1 MKSTDHSGFLAAL
14 RMTPVRRRPRAVA
27 LALVASLA
35 AGSCV
40 RGRNGALTPA
50 HQRAILLD
58 SGSSFWETRAPRVFD
73 VRVETSKGNF
83 ALEIERAWAPR
94 GADRFYNLARAGFFD
109 DSRFSR
115 VVPGFIAQFG
125 IPADPAVGAV
135 WQHRAFP
142 DDSVA
147 HSNVRGTIAFAMT
160 GPNARTTQLF
170 ISLVD
175 NVRLDAQG
183 FSPIGRVVEGMA
195 VVDSLYSGYGENSGG
210 GVRRGNQA
218 PLFAGGNAY
227 VDHEYPKLDRLIR
240 MTIIDRR

>member
-1 MKSTDHSGFLAAL
+1 
-14 RMTPVRRRPRAVA
+14 V
-27 LALVASLA
+27 
-35 AGSCV
+35 
-40 RGRNGALTPA
+40 
-50 HQRAILLD
+50 
-58 SGSSFWETRAPRVFD
+58 
-73 VRVETSKGNF
+73 
-83 ALEIERAWAPR
+83 LEIERAWAPR

-115 VVPGFIAQFG
+115 VVPQFIAQFG

-160 GPNARTTQLF
+160 GPNARTTQLY

-175 NVRLDAQG
+175 NMRLDAQG
-183 FSPIGRVVEGMA
+183 FAPIGRVVEGMA

-227 VDHEYPKLDRLIR
+227 VDREYPKLDRLIR